1 MQRPIWKMTVSKTR
15 SSGNHGPRLE
25 VFLLDNQT
33 YKISVR
39 AGAASRFE
47 KLRSS
52 GDDFSEP
59 ALDLGLEYR
68 HRFRDTLAW
77 ESDLT
82 HVPSISKFSDFLLSQ
97 DSALVIPL
105 DKAMDWNLRSGLS
118 GTYNSTPAEDKEELD
133 LKYYLRLVYR
143 FE

>member
-1 MQRPIWKMTVSKTR
+1 MT
-15 SSGNHGPRLE
+15 
-25 VFLLDNQT
+25 
-33 YKISVR
+33 Y
-39 AGAASRFE
+39 
-47 KLRSS
+47 
-52 GDDFSEP
+52 
-59 ALDLGLEYR
+59 
-68 HRFRDTLAW
+68 
-77 ESDLT
+77 
-82 HVPSISKFSDFLLSQ
+82 VPSISKFSDFLLSQ